1 MSVTLWTGYNHPNL
15 LKAFDNPH
23 DMKAMINRPALG
35 VYPGV
40 DWVERLNNVL
50 MSVAPQGMDQVWPH
64 KRGLHLKFS

>member
-1 MSVTLWTGYNHPNL
+1 MHIIGDITLIPGVGYNHPNL

-50 MSVAPQGMDQVWPH
+50 MSVAPKGMDQV
-64 KRGLHLKFS
+64 SIS

>member
-1 MSVTLWTGYNHPNL
+1 MTFWTGYNHPNL

-50 MSVAPQGMDQVWPH
+50 MSVAPQGMDQVLPQMWF
-64 KRGLHLKFS
+64 KLELS